1 MQLKNKIMFTKA
13 DIEKYF
19 NAEKAGS
26 WMFISIGI
34 AAVIAA
40 IVFFFFIKSNVFK
53 GAAIP
58 FLLIGLIMG
67 IIGFTVYLRSDA
79 DRLRNVY
86 AYDMNPSHLK
96 DSEMPRMEKVMK
108 NFVVLRWV
116 EIVLFLTG
124 AALYIYFIRDIHND
138 FWRGLG
144 LALVVMAV
152 LALTADYFAEKRG
165 HIYLTGLK
173 SFVSK

>member
-1 MQLKNKIMFTKA
+1 MQLKNKSMFTKA

-96 DSEMPRMEKVMK
+96 DREIPRMEKVIQR
-108 NFVVLRWV
+108 FV
-116 EIVLFLTG
+116 
-124 AALYIYFIRDIHND
+124 
-138 FWRGLG
+138 
-144 LALVVMAV
+144 
-152 LALTADYFAEKRG
+152 
-165 HIYLTGLK
+165 
-173 SFVSK
+173 